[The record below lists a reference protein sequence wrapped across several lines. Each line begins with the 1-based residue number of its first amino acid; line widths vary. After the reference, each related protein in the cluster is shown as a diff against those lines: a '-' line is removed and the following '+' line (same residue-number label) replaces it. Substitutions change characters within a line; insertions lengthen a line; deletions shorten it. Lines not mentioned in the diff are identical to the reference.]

1 MACRNLLL
9 LLLVLTVEVR
19 RARGFGVFGSSR
31 RYGGTHRR
39 NYGGKKG
46 IFNFFGGNTVVDN
59 PPSDDGV
66 DSGLI
71 SAPRQSDSSEVSAG
85 WEEDWDGLVPTLLD
99 SPPSQKLTVQ
109 WPNNVRADAG
119 NVIEVGAMRQR
130 PELSWQ
136 AEQDEMYT
144 VMLVDG
150 GIERLLPETYLHWMV
165 MNVPGGK
172 VEEGVEVLQY
182 VTPFSLELEED
193 GSIIKD
199 TKESSHPMIVLVF
212 KQRSGKVTNITETQ
226 RGCSPDIVTARI
238 FDHRQLA
245 EKYNLELVA
254 GNFLQCPYS
263 EGSTEEM
270 LCRITKCT
278 KQPFPFNMPGIND
291 GAECEP
297 NKRILDFTLRG
308 PKVGKRVQYA
318 RATSIFSPESF
329 PLNIRSFLDIST
341 GRTKEFRA
349 YEGRFNI
356 LRAAPEGNLAE
367 TLEGDMN
374 LEMLEYIDEDA
385 AARTFDLDEPV
396 VRTNLP
402 IFPDIIDSGYFYK
415 VVLAEPYNQDFD
427 FYSFLEGDVVGD
439 LVMARV
445 KEGEEE
451 RFQELRDRIAAK
463 GRNNKKVI
471 SWDKFIVREDIIEAT
486 QDDFKST
493 PFYTPPT
500 DRIEINTVTYGSAEA
515 RNEVFQELFAEDPE
529 FFQEY
534 LSIWTCAAC
543 MAITDDLHPTYYGP
557 FKK

>member
-1 MACRNLLL
+1 
-9 LLLVLTVEVR
+9 
-19 RARGFGVFGSSR
+19 
-31 RYGGTHRR
+31 
-39 NYGGKKG
+39 
-46 IFNFFGGNTVVDN
+46 
-59 PPSDDGV
+59 
-66 DSGLI
+66 
-71 SAPRQSDSSEVSAG
+71 
-85 WEEDWDGLVPTLLD
+85 
-99 SPPSQKLTVQ
+99 
-109 WPNNVRADAG
+109 
-119 NVIEVGAMRQR
+119 VIEVGAMRQR
-130 PELSWQ
+130 PTLSWK

-144 VMLVDG
+144 VMIVDG
-150 GIERLLPETYLHWMV
+150 GIERLLPETYLHWLV
-165 MNVPGGK
+165 MNVPGDK
-172 VEEGVEVLQY
+172 VEEGVEVFQY

-199 TKESSHPMIVLVF
+199 TKESSHPMLVLVF
-212 KQRSGKVTNITETQ
+212 KQRTGKVTGITETQ

-238 FDHRQLA
+238 FDQRQLA

-291 GAECEP
+291 GEECQP

-308 PKVGKRVQYA
+308 PKVGKRVKYA
-318 RATSIFSPESF
+318 RATSIFSPGSF
-329 PLNIRSFLDIST
+329 PLNIRAFPDIST

-356 LRAAPEGNLAE
+356 SRAAPEGNLAE

-385 AARTFDLDEPV
+385 AARTFDLDEAV
-396 VRTNLP
+396 VRANLP

-445 KEGEEE
+445 NEGQEE
-451 RFQELRDRIAAK
+451 RFQELRERIAAK

-471 SWDKFIVREDIIEAT
+471 SWDKFIVREDIVEAT

-500 DRIEINTVTYGSAEA
+500 DRIEINTVTYPSAEA
-515 RNEVFQELFAEDPE
+515 RTEVFQELFAEDPE

-534 LSIWTCAAC
+534 LSIWTCVAC

-557 FKK
+557 FK